1 MSTYMFFEDALRM
14 FANVYLLSAVML
26 IAVSGIGLAVIETM
40 EKTGEP

>member
-26 IAVSGIGLAVIETM
+26 IAVSGVGLAVIETM

>member
-14 FANVYLLSAVML
+14 FANVYLLSAFML

>member
-40 EKTGEP
+40 EKTGES